1 MGCVCHPIV
10 VGSELLQ
17 CANGWGWLL
26 EQLQSWAAAAKVCWW
41 AGLSLAS
48 CEDWPSHRWAGIS
61 VEHVTGAHRIEGE
74 FQNCARQHCHYQ
86 GRLRSENCSW
96 QCLSPGGATLPI
108 TPSPADT
115 SRLMSG
121 SPSPTVCEFFS
132 LVFLCCFLDQVKF
145 LHEPFKSIFSIPF
158 SSIAFLDIFIIGFQ
172 RQRLTSL
179 LEDVRFLM
187 PEVQLKFL
195 ALRGDDLYLYDP
207 SLIWT
212 AMAQCGFFL
221 GKPKSLPF
229 LPVLMLSCHPL
240 LWRLYSSSFQVCF
253 WGNYSICSCRFVV
266 WKKVS
271 SGSSYAAILNTLL
284 SFSFQHF
291 VIWILPWSK
300 SIQLL
305 LIRLVR
311 ASLILTQ

>member
-1 MGCVCHPIV
+1 MGRDLSGACHWCSQDRGRIPKLCQTALSLSGKTEIRK
-10 VGSELLQ
+10 LL
-17 CANGWGWLL
+17 LTVS
-26 EQLQSWAAAAKVCWW
+26 QSWRSNPTNYSFSGRHFKVNEWVPFTYSMW
-41 AGLSLAS
+41 
-48 CEDWPSHRWAGIS
+48 
-61 VEHVTGAHRIEGE
+61 V
-74 FQNCARQHCHYQ
+74 FQS
-86 GRLRSENCSW
+86 GVFVLFFRSS
-96 QCLSPGGATLPI
+96 
-108 TPSPADT
+108 
-115 SRLMSG
+115 
-121 SPSPTVCEFFS
+121 
-132 LVFLCCFLDQVKF
+132 KF